1 MISSFLKK
9 LEQCLSLLA
18 WYLLVGLFQKLHA
31 LQFQTWFCSD
41 VVLNSNVSFV
51 NLPNEIS
58 SKAYIIMGFCFQTLF
73 RCYTVSECVV
83 QFWWHTMHYFRHCE
97 MISHKL
103 SLELAA
109 AHIFD
114 RNIMNFWSLA
124 STCWAAAAGMMMM
137 VTTSVASFL
146 RRGLHHPH
154 HPISPPIWKKIGKR
168 KLDKVL
174 RWQNSHQRFVN

>member
-1 MISSFLKK
+1 MWLCFKS
-9 LEQCLSLLA
+9 
-18 WYLLVGLFQKLHA
+18 YLYAFH
-31 LQFQTWFCSD
+31 FQTWFCSYFMVD
-41 VVLNSNVSFV
+41 SCYCLS
-51 NLPNEIS
+51 LPNLLERFLSMIPI
-58 SKAYIIMGFCFQTLF
+58 YLFQTLLRQF
-73 RCYTVSECVV
+73 TISECVV
-83 QFWWHTMHYFRHCE
+83 QFWWHTIYHFRHCV

-154 HPISPPIWKKIGKR
+154 HPISPPRWKKIGKR

>member
-9 LEQCLSLLA
+9 VGARSISSCLVFA
-18 WYLLVGLFQKLHA
+18 FGLFQQLYALH
-31 LQFQTWFCSD
+31 FQTWFCSAKFQCFIYQ
-41 VVLNSNVSFV
+41 LNLLNK
-51 NLPNEIS
+51 IS
-58 SKAYIIMGFCFQTLF
+58 SK
-73 RCYTVSECVV
+73 VSYLECVV
-83 QFWWHTMHYFRHCE
+83 QFWWHTIHYFRHCE

-114 RNIMNFWSLA
+114 QNIMNFWSLA

-154 HPISPPIWKKIGKR
+154 HPISPPRWKKIGKR